1 MCQNI
6 VNKISE
12 LLKGNY
18 MNINIRQATENDRSD
33 IALCIAEGFKKDFDV
48 LCKNKHTVSTA
59 INTGIQ
65 ISKFY
70 VAEFENEIVGVV
82 AISDCSGRA
91 VATDIA
97 SYKENFG
104 FIKGSIANFV
114 LKEEFESPL
123 DYPPTTGYIEFV
135 AVRNTYQ
142 RNGIATSMLKE
153 SMLQS
158 SYEDYV
164 LDVTDVNTAAI
175 RCYSALGFK
184 EFKRVREK
192 HSKQKGFS
200 AKIYMRYQQK

>member
-1 MCQNI
+1 
-6 VNKISE
+6 
-12 LLKGNY
+12 
-18 MNINIRQATENDRSD
+18 MNINIRQANENDRSD

-48 LCKNKHTVSTA
+48 LCKNTHTVATA

-70 VAEFENEIVGVV
+70 VAESQNKVVGVV
-82 AISDCSGRA
+82 AISDCNGRA
-91 VATDIA
+91 VVTDIS
-97 SYKENFG
+97 SYKKNFG
-104 FIKGSIANFV
+104 FIKGNIANLV
-114 LKEEFESPL
+114 LKEEFESSL

-135 AVRNTYQ
+135 AVRNTHQ
-142 RNGIATSMLKE
+142 RKGIATFMLKE
-153 SMLQS
+153 SMTQS

-184 EFKRVREK
+184 EFKRVEEK

-200 AKIYMRYQQK
+200 AKIYMRYKMK

>member
-1 MCQNI
+1 MD
-6 VNKISE
+6 
-12 LLKGNY
+12 
-18 MNINIRQATENDRSD
+18 INIRQATEDDRSD

-48 LCKNKHTVSTA
+48 LCKNTHTVATA
-59 INTGIQ
+59 ISTGIQ

-70 VAEFENEIVGVV
+70 VTESENEIVGVM
-82 AISDCSGRA
+82 AISDCNGRA

-97 SYKENFG
+97 SYKKNFG
-104 FIKGSIANFV
+104 FIKGNMANLV

-142 RNGIATSMLKE
+142 RKGIATTMLKE
-153 SMLQS
+153 SIIQS
-158 SYEDYV
+158 FYGDYV

-184 EFKRVREK
+184 EFKRIKEK

-200 AKIYMRYQQK
+200 AKIYMRYQKKCFP

>member
-1 MCQNI
+1 MNRT
-6 VNKISE
+6 SE
-12 LLKGNY
+12 LLKGTY
-18 MNINIRQATENDRSD
+18 MNINIRQANENDRCD

-48 LCKNKHTVSTA
+48 LCKNTHTVATA
-59 INTGIQ
+59 ISTGLR

-70 VAEFENEIVGVV
+70 VAESENEVVGVM
-82 AISDCSGRA
+82 AISDCNGRA
-91 VATDIA
+91 AATDMA

-104 FIKGSIANFV
+104 FFKGNIANLV

-135 AVRNTYQ
+135 AVRNTHQ
-142 RNGIATSMLKE
+142 RKGIATSMLKE
-153 SMLQS
+153 SMIQS
-158 SYEDYV
+158 SYEAYV

-184 EFKRVREK
+184 EFKRVKEK

-200 AKIYMRYQQK
+200 AKIYMRYQKK

>member
-1 MCQNI
+1 
-6 VNKISE
+6 
-12 LLKGNY
+12 

-48 LCKNKHTVSTA
+48 LCKNTHTVATA
-59 INTGIQ
+59 ISTGLQ

-70 VAEFENEIVGVV
+70 VAESENEVVGVV
-82 AISDCSGRA
+82 AISDCNGRA
-91 VATDIA
+91 ATTDIA

-104 FIKGSIANFV
+104 FFKGSIANLV

-135 AVRNTYQ
+135 AVRNSHQ
-142 RNGIATSMLKE
+142 RKGIATSMLKE
-153 SMLQS
+153 SMIQS

-184 EFKRVREK
+184 EFKRAKEK

-200 AKIYMRYQQK
+200 VKIYMKYQKK

>member
-1 MCQNI
+1 MD
-6 VNKISE
+6 
-12 LLKGNY
+12 
-18 MNINIRQATENDRSD
+18 INIRQATENDRSD

-48 LCKNKHTVSTA
+48 LCKNTHTVATA
-59 INTGIQ
+59 ISTGIQ

-70 VAEFENEIVGVV
+70 VTESENEVIGIV
-82 AISDCSGRA
+82 AISDCNGRA
-91 VATDIA
+91 AATDIA
-97 SYKENFG
+97 SYKKNFG
-104 FIKGSIANFV
+104 FIKGNIANLV

-142 RNGIATSMLKE
+142 RKGIATSMLKE
-153 SMLQS
+153 SMIQS

-184 EFKRVREK
+184 EFKRVKEK

-200 AKIYMRYQQK
+200 AKIYMKYQKK

>member
-1 MCQNI
+1 
-6 VNKISE
+6 
-12 LLKGNY
+12 

-48 LCKNKHTVSTA
+48 LCKNTHTVATA
-59 INTGIQ
+59 ISTGLR

-70 VAEFENEIVGVV
+70 VAESENEVVGVM
-82 AISDCSGRA
+82 AISDCNGRA
-91 VATDIA
+91 AATDIA

-104 FIKGSIANFV
+104 FFKGNIANLV

-135 AVRNTYQ
+135 AVRNTHQ
-142 RNGIATSMLKE
+142 RKGIATSMLKE
-153 SMLQS
+153 SMIQS
-158 SYEDYV
+158 SYEAYV

-184 EFKRVREK
+184 EFKRAKEK

-200 AKIYMRYQQK
+200 AKIYMKFQKK

>member
-1 MCQNI
+1 
-6 VNKISE
+6 
-12 LLKGNY
+12 

-48 LCKNKHTVSTA
+48 LCKNTHTVATA
-59 INTGIQ
+59 ISTGLQ

-70 VAEFENEIVGVV
+70 VAESENEVVGVV
-82 AISDCSGRA
+82 AISDCNGRA
-91 VATDIA
+91 ATTDIA

-104 FIKGSIANFV
+104 FFKGSIANLV

-135 AVRNTYQ
+135 AVRNSHQ
-142 RNGIATSMLKE
+142 RKGIATSMLKE
-153 SMLQS
+153 SMIQS

-184 EFKRVREK
+184 EFKRAKEK
-192 HSKQKGFS
+192 HSKQKGLS
-200 AKIYMRYQQK
+200 TKIYMKYQKK

>member
-1 MCQNI
+1 
-6 VNKISE
+6 
-12 LLKGNY
+12 

-48 LCKNKHTVSTA
+48 LCKNTHTVATA
-59 INTGIQ
+59 ISTGLQ

-70 VAEFENEIVGVV
+70 VAESENEVVGVV
-82 AISDCSGRA
+82 AISDCNGRA
-91 VATDIA
+91 ATTDIA

-104 FIKGSIANFV
+104 FFKGSIANLV

-135 AVRNTYQ
+135 AVRNSHQ
-142 RNGIATSMLKE
+142 RKGIATSMLKE
-153 SMLQS
+153 SMIQS

-164 LDVTDVNTAAI
+164 LDVTDVNPAAI

-184 EFKRVREK
+184 EFKRAKEK

-200 AKIYMRYQQK
+200 AKIYMKYQKK

>member
-1 MCQNI
+1 
-6 VNKISE
+6 
-12 LLKGNY
+12 
-18 MNINIRQATENDRSD
+18 MNINIRQANENDRSD

-48 LCKNKHTVSTA
+48 LCKNTHTVATA

-70 VAEFENEIVGVV
+70 VAESQNKVVGVV
-82 AISDCSGRA
+82 AISDCNGRA
-91 VATDIA
+91 VVTDIS
-97 SYKENFG
+97 SYKKNFG
-104 FIKGSIANFV
+104 FIKGNIANLV

-135 AVRNTYQ
+135 AVRNTHQ
-142 RNGIATSMLKE
+142 RKGIATFMLKE
-153 SMLQS
+153 SMTQS

-164 LDVTDVNTAAI
+164 LDVTDINTAAI

-184 EFKRVREK
+184 EFKRVEEK

-200 AKIYMRYQQK
+200 AKIYMRYKMK

>member
-1 MCQNI
+1 M
-6 VNKISE
+6 NKTIE

-18 MNINIRQATENDRSD
+18 MDINIRQATENDRSD

-48 LCKNKHTVSTA
+48 LCKNTHTVATA
-59 INTGIQ
+59 ISTGIQ

-70 VAEFENEIVGVV
+70 VAESENEVVGVV
-82 AISDCSGRA
+82 AISDCNGRA
-91 VATDIA
+91 AATDIA

-104 FIKGSIANFV
+104 FIKGNIANLV

-123 DYPPTTGYIEFV
+123 NYPPTTGYIEFV
-135 AVRNTYQ
+135 TVRNTYQ
-142 RNGIATSMLKE
+142 SKGIATSMLKG
-153 SMLQS
+153 SMILS

-184 EFKRVREK
+184 EFKRVKEK

-200 AKIYMRYQQK
+200 AKIYMRYQKK

>member
-1 MCQNI
+1 MD
-6 VNKISE
+6 
-12 LLKGNY
+12 
-18 MNINIRQATENDRSD
+18 INIRQATENDRSD

-48 LCKNKHTVSTA
+48 LCKNTHTVAAA
-59 INTGIQ
+59 ISTGIQ
-65 ISKFY
+65 ISRFY
-70 VAEFENEIVGVV
+70 VAEVKNEIAGVM
-82 AISDCSGRA
+82 AISDCNGRA
-91 VATDIA
+91 AVTDIA

-104 FIKGSIANFV
+104 FIKGHIANFV

-142 RNGIATSMLKE
+142 RKGIATSLLKE
-153 SMLQS
+153 SMTLS

-164 LDVTDVNTAAI
+164 LDVTDVNTTAI

-184 EFKRVREK
+184 EFKRVKEK

-200 AKIYMRYQQK
+200 SKIYMRYQKK

>member
-1 MCQNI
+1 
-6 VNKISE
+6 
-12 LLKGNY
+12 

-48 LCKNKHTVSTA
+48 LCKNTHIVAAAIST
-59 INTGIQ
+59 GLQ

-70 VAEFENEIVGVV
+70 VAESENEVVGVV
-82 AISDCSGRA
+82 AISDCNGRA
-91 VATDIA
+91 ATTDIA

-104 FIKGSIANFV
+104 FIKGNIANLV
-114 LKEEFESPL
+114 LREEFESPL

-135 AVRNTYQ
+135 AVRNSHQ
-142 RNGIATSMLKE
+142 RKGIATSMLKE
-153 SMLQS
+153 SMIQS

-164 LDVTDVNTAAI
+164 LDVTDINTAAI

-184 EFKRVREK
+184 EFKKIKEK

-200 AKIYMRYQQK
+200 AKIYMKYQKK

>member
-1 MCQNI
+1 MD
-6 VNKISE
+6 
-12 LLKGNY
+12 
-18 MNINIRQATENDRSD
+18 INIRQATEDDRSD

-48 LCKNKHTVSTA
+48 LCKNTHTVATA
-59 INTGIQ
+59 ISTGIQ

-70 VAEFENEIVGVV
+70 VTESENEIIGVM
-82 AISDCSGRA
+82 AISDCNGRA

-97 SYKENFG
+97 SYKKNFG
-104 FIKGSIANFV
+104 FIKGNIANLV

-142 RNGIATSMLKE
+142 RKGIATTILKE
-153 SMLQS
+153 SIIQS
-158 SYEDYV
+158 SYGDYV

-184 EFKRVREK
+184 EFKRIKEK

-200 AKIYMRYQQK
+200 AKIYMRYQKK

>member
-1 MCQNI
+1 
-6 VNKISE
+6 
-12 LLKGNY
+12 
-18 MNINIRQATENDRSD
+18 MNINIRQASENDRSE

-48 LCKNKHTVSTA
+48 LCKNTHTVAAA
-59 INTGIQ
+59 ISTGIQ

-70 VAEFENEIVGVV
+70 VAESENEVVGVV
-82 AISDCSGRA
+82 AVSDCNGRA
-91 VATDIA
+91 AVTDIA
-97 SYKENFG
+97 SYKKNFG
-104 FIKGSIANFV
+104 FIKGNIANLV

-135 AVRNTYQ
+135 AVRNAHQ
-142 RNGIATSMLKE
+142 RKGIATSILRE
-153 SMLQS
+153 SMMQR

-184 EFKRVREK
+184 EFKRVKEK

-200 AKIYMRYQQK
+200 AKIYMRYQKK

>member
-1 MCQNI
+1 
-6 VNKISE
+6 
-12 LLKGNY
+12 

-48 LCKNKHTVSTA
+48 LCKNTHTVAAAIST
-59 INTGIQ
+59 GLQ

-70 VAEFENEIVGVV
+70 VAESENDVGGVV
-82 AISDCSGRA
+82 AISDCNGRA
-91 VATDIA
+91 ATTDIA

-104 FIKGSIANFV
+104 FIKGNIANLV
-114 LKEEFESPL
+114 LREEFESPL

-135 AVRNTYQ
+135 AVRNSHQ
-142 RNGIATSMLKE
+142 RKGIATSMLKE
-153 SMLQS
+153 SIIQS

-175 RCYSALGFK
+175 HCYSALGFK
-184 EFKRVREK
+184 EFKRVKEK

-200 AKIYMRYQQK
+200 AKIYMRYQKK

>member
-1 MCQNI
+1 
-6 VNKISE
+6 
-12 LLKGNY
+12 
-18 MNINIRQATENDRSD
+18 MNINIRQANENDRCD

-48 LCKNKHTVSTA
+48 LCKNTHTVATA
-59 INTGIQ
+59 ISTGLR

-70 VAEFENEIVGVV
+70 VAESENEVVGVM
-82 AISDCSGRA
+82 AISDCNGRA
-91 VATDIA
+91 AATDMA

-104 FIKGSIANFV
+104 FFKGNIANLV

-135 AVRNTYQ
+135 AVRNTHQ
-142 RNGIATSMLKE
+142 RKGIATSMLKE
-153 SMLQS
+153 SMIQS
-158 SYEDYV
+158 SYEAYV

-200 AKIYMRYQQK
+200 AKIYMRYQK

>member
-1 MCQNI
+1 MD
-6 VNKISE
+6 
-12 LLKGNY
+12 
-18 MNINIRQATENDRSD
+18 INIRQANENDRYD

-48 LCKNKHTVSTA
+48 LCKNTHTVAAAIST
-59 INTGIQ
+59 GLQ

-70 VAEFENEIVGVV
+70 VAESENEVVGVV
-82 AISDCSGRA
+82 AISDCNGRA
-91 VATDIA
+91 ATTDIA

-104 FIKGSIANFV
+104 FFKGSIANLV

-135 AVRNTYQ
+135 AVRNSHQ
-142 RNGIATSMLKE
+142 RKGIATSMLKE
-153 SMLQS
+153 SMIQS

-184 EFKRVREK
+184 EFKRAKEK

-200 AKIYMRYQQK
+200 AKIYMRYQKK

>member
-1 MCQNI
+1 
-6 VNKISE
+6 
-12 LLKGNY
+12 
-18 MNINIRQATENDRSD
+18 MNINIRQANENDRCD

-48 LCKNKHTVSTA
+48 LCKNTHTVATA
-59 INTGIQ
+59 ISTGLR

-70 VAEFENEIVGVV
+70 VAESENEVVGVM
-82 AISDCSGRA
+82 AISDCNGRA
-91 VATDIA
+91 AATDIA

-104 FIKGSIANFV
+104 FFKGNIANLV

-142 RNGIATSMLKE
+142 RKGIVTSMLKE
-153 SMLQS
+153 SMIQS
-158 SYEDYV
+158 SYEAYV

-184 EFKRVREK
+184 EFKRVKEK

-200 AKIYMRYQQK
+200 AKIYMRYQKKRFP

>member
-1 MCQNI
+1 
-6 VNKISE
+6 
-12 LLKGNY
+12 
-18 MNINIRQATENDRSD
+18 MNINIRQANENDRSD

-48 LCKNKHTVSTA
+48 LCKNSHTVAAA
-59 INTGIQ
+59 ISTGIQ

-70 VAEFENEIVGVV
+70 VAESKNEVVGVV
-82 AISDCSGRA
+82 AISDCNGRA
-91 VATDIA
+91 ATTDIA

-104 FIKGSIANFV
+104 FFKGSIANLV

-135 AVRNTYQ
+135 AVRNSHQ
-142 RNGIATSMLKE
+142 RKGIATSMLKE
-153 SMLQS
+153 SMIQS

-184 EFKRVREK
+184 EFKRAKEK

-200 AKIYMRYQQK
+200 AKIYMKYQKK